1 MFSRICSDIPLAKAL
16 KYVLHMTYD
25 ITIPKLVKG
34 FPRNI
39 DDNIIDGVVD
49 DSKYI
54 NEKILFVVVMH
65 DIVVRVI

>member
-1 MFSRICSDIPLAKAL
+1 MS
-16 KYVLHMTYD
+16 YD

-39 DDNIIDGVVD
+39 DDNTSIVD
-49 DSKYI
+49 ASRYI

>member
-1 MFSRICSDIPLAKAL
+1 
-16 KYVLHMTYD
+16 MTYD

-54 NEKILFVVVMH
+54 NENFLFVVVMH
-65 DIVVRVI
+65 DTVVRVI